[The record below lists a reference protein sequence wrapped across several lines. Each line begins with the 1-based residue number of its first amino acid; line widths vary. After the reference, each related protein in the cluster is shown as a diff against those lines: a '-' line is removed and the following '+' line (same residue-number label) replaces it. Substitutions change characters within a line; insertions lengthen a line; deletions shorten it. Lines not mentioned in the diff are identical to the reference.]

1 MPESMLLAAATG
13 VVAGALAVGLV
24 VLLRRLV
31 VASKELGTDAERAT
45 YETLHLAS
53 RAAKHLRGD
62 MTEADAARAGRH
74 LRSMLGADS
83 LAIVMPGGLVAV
95 DGDEAVRRV
104 AERLAAEATAT
115 GRSQVQRRIAVAPEV
130 RAGGSAGES
139 ADDSRAETA
148 ETDAVAAP
156 IRAGG
161 RAVGAIVAFSSPV
174 RAGLVRATGEVADW
188 VAAQVELGELDASRA
203 ALAEAEVRALRAQI
217 SPHFIYNSLNAIA
230 SFINTDPAKARELV
244 LEFADFTRYS
254 FRRHGDFTTVA
265 EELRSIDSY
274 LKLERARFGD
284 RLTVTLQVAP
294 EVLSTVVPF
303 LSIQPLVEN
312 AVRHGLE
319 SKEGGGRITITAED
333 QGAFAE
339 ITVEDDGVGIDP
351 AVLAD
356 VLAGGT
362 PGEHVGLRN
371 VDARLRQVYGDE
383 HGLVVETNV
392 GAGTLVR
399 MRVPKSQPGRTA
411 ASVDP
416 AAKPDGR
423 LVP

>member
-1 MPESMLLAAATG
+1 MPESMLLAAAAG
-13 VVAGALAVGLV
+13 VVAGALAVGVV
-24 VLLRRLV
+24 VLLRRLAV
-31 VASKELGTDAERAT
+31 QSKELGTDAERAT
-45 YETLHLAS
+45 YQTLHLAS
-53 RAAKHLRGD
+53 SAAKHLRGD
-62 MTEADAARAGRH
+62 MTDADAARAAKH
-74 LRSMLGADS
+74 LRAMLGADT
-83 LAIVMPGGLVAV
+83 LALVMSGGPVAV
-95 DGDEAVRRV
+95 DGDETLLAA
-104 AERLAAEATAT
+104 AERLAGEAVDS
-115 GRSQVQRRIAVAPEV
+115 GRPQVERRVAGPS
-130 RAGGSAGES
+130 G
-139 ADDSRAETA
+139 
-148 ETDAVAAP
+148 ETDAAAAP

-161 RAVGAIVAFSSPV
+161 EVVGAVVAFAPRV
-174 RAGLVRATGEVADW
+174 RAGLVRATGEVAEW

-203 ALAEAEVRALRAQI
+203 ALAELEVRALRAQI

-230 SFINTDPAKARELV
+230 SFINTDPAKARDLV

-254 FRRHGDFTTVA
+254 FRRAGDFTTVA

-284 RLTVTLQVAP
+284 RLRVTLQVAP
-294 EVLSTVVPF
+294 EVLSTVIPF
-303 LSIQPLVEN
+303 LSMQPLVEN

-319 SKEGGGRITITAED
+319 AKEGGGRITITAQD
-333 QGAFAE
+333 AGAFAE

-351 AVLAD
+351 EKLAE
-356 VLAGGT
+356 VLAGGP

-399 MRVPKSQPGRTA
+399 MRVPKSQPGRAA
-411 ASVDP
+411 ASVE
-416 AAKPDGR
+416 PDGR

>member
-1 MPESMLLAAATG
+1 MPESMLLVAAAG
-13 VVAGALAVGLV
+13 VVAGALAVGVV

-31 VASKELGTDAERAT
+31 VQSRELGTDAEQAT
-45 YETLHLAS
+45 YQTLHLAS

-62 MTEADAARAGRH
+62 MSEADAARAARH
-74 LRSMLGADS
+74 LRAMLGADT
-83 LAIVMPGGLVAV
+83 LALVMTGGPVAV
-95 DGDEAVRRV
+95 DGDETLVAA
-104 AERLAAEATAT
+104 AERLADE
-115 GRSQVQRRIAVAPEV
+115 AVASG
-130 RAGGSAGES
+130 RAQVDRRVPTPSG
-139 ADDSRAETA
+139 
-148 ETDAVAAP
+148 ETDAAAAP
-156 IRAGG
+156 IRAAGES
-161 RAVGAIVAFSSPV
+161 VGAVVAFAPRV

-203 ALAEAEVRALRAQI
+203 ALAELEVRALRAQI

-254 FRRHGDFTTVA
+254 FRRAGDFTTVA

-284 RLTVTLQVAP
+284 RLRVTLQVAP
-294 EVLSTVVPF
+294 EVLSTVIPF

-319 SKEGGGRITITAED
+319 AKEGGGRITIIAED
-333 QGAFAE
+333 RGAVAE

-351 AVLAD
+351 AVVAE

-383 HGLVVETNV
+383 HGLIVETNV

-399 MRVPKSQPGRTA
+399 MRVPKSQPGRSA
-411 ASVDP
+411 ASVDG
-416 AAKPDGR
+416 ANGR

>member
-1 MPESMLLAAATG
+1 MPESMLLAAAAG
-13 VVAGALAVGLV
+13 VVAGALAVGV
-24 VLLRRLV
+24 VLLLRRMI
-31 VASKELGTDAERAT
+31 ASKDLGTDVEQAT
-45 YETLHLAS
+45 YQTLHLAS
-53 RAAKHLRGD
+53 RAAKHLRGGI
-62 MTEADAARAGRH
+62 AQGDAIRAGRH
-74 LRSMLGADS
+74 LRALLGCES
-83 LAIVMPGGLVAV
+83 LALVDPGGTVTV
-95 DGDEAVRRV
+95 EGDDAVRAV
-104 AERLAAEATAT
+104 AGRLAAEARAS
-115 GRSQVQRRIAVAPEV
+115 GRPQVQRRIPI
-130 RAGGSAGES
+130 GDG
-139 ADDSRAETA
+139 

-156 IRAGG
+156 ILASGVP
-161 RAVGAIVAFSSPV
+161 AGAIVAFAAPV

-274 LKLERARFGD
+274 LELERARFGD
-284 RLTVTLQVAP
+284 RLRVTLQVAP

-319 SKEGGGRITITAED
+319 RKEGGGRITIEASD
-333 QGAFAE
+333 LGAFAE
-339 ITVEDDGVGIDP
+339 ISVEDDGVGIDP
-351 AVLAD
+351 AVLERA
-356 VLAGGT
+356 LAGGA

-399 MRVPKSQPGRTA
+399 MRVPKSQPGRVT

-416 AAKPDGR
+416 DRDADGR
-423 LVP
+423 LEP

>member
-1 MPESMLLAAATG
+1 MPESMLLAAAVG
-13 VVAGALAVGLV
+13 VAAGALAVGLV
-24 VLLRRLV
+24 IFLRRIVL
-31 VASKELGTDAERAT
+31 ASKELGTDAEQAT
-45 YETLHLAS
+45 YQTLHLAS
-53 RAAKHLRGD
+53 RAAEHLRGGL
-62 MTEADAARAGRH
+62 EGPDAQRAGRH
-74 LRSMLGADS
+74 LRALLGCDS
-83 LAIVMPGGLVAV
+83 LALADRTGAIAI
-95 DGDEAVRRV
+95 DGDDAVRPA
-104 AERLAAEATAT
+104 AERLVAEALAS
-115 GRSQVQRRIAVAPEV
+115 GRPAVQRRIPVGAW
-130 RAGGSAGES
+130 
-139 ADDSRAETA
+139 

-156 IRAGG
+156 VVGGAGT
-161 RAVGAIVAFSSPV
+161 VGAIVAFASPV

-203 ALAEAEVRALRAQI
+203 ALAEAEVKALRAQI

-230 SFINTDPAKARELV
+230 SFINTDPQKARDLV

-265 EELRSIDSY
+265 EELRSIDGY

-284 RLTVTLQVAP
+284 RLKVTLQIAP

-319 SKEGGGRITITAED
+319 SKEGGGRITIEASD
-333 QGAFAE
+333 SGAYAE

-351 AVLAD
+351 AQLAA
-356 VLAGGT
+356 VLAGG
-362 PGEHVGLRN
+362 PADGEHVGLRN

-383 HGLVVETNV
+383 HGLVVETNL

-399 MRVPKSQPGRTA
+399 MRVPKAGPRR
-411 ASVDP
+411 
-416 AAKPDGR
+416 DGR
-423 LVP
+423 IAP